1 MNLQPIPIDNI
12 LLGKPLPW
20 RIYDR
25 NGYLVFSE
33 GEIATSRAQL
43 EDLQTGGFFQDID
56 ATATNRETTDWDE
69 FSSIAP
75 SEIFPPQGIKPQI
88 GEFVQIV
95 LPNRNPQNYYS
106 ARLIGCVKDLSILVT
121 RPAET
126 PFIPVEGETVEVR
139 MVTGKNIYTFQTVIQ
154 RLCISPTQY
163 LHLDYPIEVR
173 SQKLRKSPWA
183 KMNIA
188 VITTDAKGNREFA
201 QLVNLS
207 SDGGQLHAP
216 ASLGESGDTL
226 KVSLPA
232 VVDNLNA
239 TLELEATILHA
250 RVPSIWQAEEA
261 GIREFGVSFNNLT
274 PGDAL
279 WLKALVYR
287 HLAEGDSA

>member
-20 RIYDR
+20 RVYDR
-25 NGYLVFSE
+25 NGYLIFSE

-43 EDLQTGGFFQDID
+43 EVMQTDGFFQDIE
-56 ATATNRETTDWDE
+56 ATVSHREAGDWDE
-69 FSSIAP
+69 FTTISP

-88 GEFVQIV
+88 GEFLQIV

-106 ARLIGCVKDLSILVT
+106 AHLIGCVKDLSILVT
-121 RPAET
+121 RPVEA
-126 PFIPVEGETVEVR
+126 PFIPVEGETIEVR

-163 LHLDYPIEVR
+163 LHLDYPLEVR

-183 KMNIA
+183 KMKTA

-207 SDGGQLHAP
+207 SDGGQLHGP
-216 ASLGESGDTL
+216 TTLGLTGDIL
-226 KVSLPA
+226 RLSVQA
-232 VVDNLNA
+232 IMENLNA
-239 TLELEATILHA
+239 TLDLEATILHV
-250 RVPSIWQAEEA
+250 RTPSGWPDGESEKMDF
-261 GIREFGVSFNNLT
+261 GICFNNLT
-274 PGDAL
+274 PDESL

-287 HLAEGDSA
+287 HLAEGDTA